1 MLLSLI
7 SGYIS
12 RVRAAVRAS
21 LTEDYTPH
29 QVAASFAIGTFIC
42 MLPTLGLGFAVFVI
56 LSFVFRRLNKL
67 ALFSTGVIFNPVLKS
82 GVWVV
87 SLAIG
92 FAVLGPVEGFSA
104 GDVPTLADGS
114 AIVVRLVFGSFV
126 LAVPTA
132 IVAYAVMYRLVVAYK
147 QSQLPVVEGAVEGA
161 VHELEERESQRTP
174 DEKRASDASPEQ
186 DAR

>member
-1 MLLSLI
+1 MLLSLL
-7 SGYIS
+7 SGYVS

-42 MLPTLGLGFAVFVI
+42 MLPTLGLGFGVFVI
-56 LSFVFRRLNKL
+56 LSFIFRSLNKL
-67 ALFSTGVIFNPVLKS
+67 ALFSTGVIFNPALKS

-92 FAVLGPVEGFSA
+92 FVVLGPVEGFSI
-104 GDVPTLADGS
+104 GDTPTLADGT

-132 IVAYAVMYRLVVAYK
+132 ILGYVLMYRVVVAYK
-147 QSQLPVVEGAVEGA
+147 QRQLPMVEGAVEGA
-161 VHELEERESQRTP
+161 VQELEERETQRTY
-174 DEKRASDASPEQ
+174 DER
-186 DAR
+186 